1 MKIFTT
7 ADETSRPSSLPPN
20 IRSIKASGKQ
30 KQTGSSFSDQK
41 QRKITDSNK
50 SVETNSSVQNKKS
63 NKHTA
68 PGRYVY
74 EYLRIN
80 LRYVL
85 PSIQTIQN
93 NWSYKPYLEAEFRF
107 NESEIHLNSIQCQ
120 YIFVSEYCSAII
132 PRIEYDSNLDT
143 FNGFV
148 TPLLEED
155 LLETTPQANLVNIH
169 VIQPILDSHV
179 NILPAATVLSA
190 YGTDQKITAI
200 DILKR
205 WLMIYNQFNSKGI
218 RVLGF
223 STDGDPNFTVKI
235 PSGWT
240 AWFFLSSSQLFLFMQ
255 DGAHVCTKIRNA
267 ENIYLFSSQP
277 CENVFRNAR
286 ALSGIYLTRIN
297 FTISQFFKRI
307 NKLNVLTELKQFE
320 ATNSETKN
328 YFPVPHKI
336 KQFLTETNSQTSFNI
351 IDLNTNNLESLI
363 FRAYE
368 VAQEMAIS
376 VGMSNTLIKNNRFSI
391 EQSSQLAKH
400 LLQANSLT
408 ESEILGVDGSTDDD
422 LSNYDEESTDITCND
437 DIFGNDDLSP
447 TTSLE
452 NLQ

>member
-1 MKIFTT
+1 
-7 ADETSRPSSLPPN
+7 
-20 IRSIKASGKQ
+20 
-30 KQTGSSFSDQK
+30 
-41 QRKITDSNK
+41 
-50 SVETNSSVQNKKS
+50 
-63 NKHTA
+63 
-68 PGRYVY
+68 
-74 EYLRIN
+74 
-80 LRYVL
+80 
-85 PSIQTIQN
+85 
-93 NWSYKPYLEAEFRF
+93 
-107 NESEIHLNSIQCQ
+107 
-120 YIFVSEYCSAII
+120 
-132 PRIEYDSNLDT
+132 
-143 FNGFV
+143 
-148 TPLLEED
+148 
-155 LLETTPQANLVNIH
+155 
-169 VIQPILDSHV
+169 
-179 NILPAATVLSA
+179 
-190 YGTDQKITAI
+190 
-200 DILKR
+200 
-205 WLMIYNQFNSKGI
+205 
-218 RVLGF
+218 
-223 STDGDPNFTVKI
+223 
-235 PSGWT
+235 
-240 AWFFLSSSQLFLFMQ
+240 
-255 DGAHVCTKIRNA
+255 

-328 YFPVPHKI
+328 YFPVHHKI

-422 LSNYDEESTDITCND
+422 LSNYDEESTDVTCND